1 MVFSAVANRRTRVG
15 RMGVANCIRPGEN
28 LNAVENRGTR
38 VRRILFA
45 FFSYFNRLKHNR
57 NSNYF
62 MPTLHWIGK
71 EKVINHHLDVP
82 YKVLEHTYHFDNG
95 IQTLPSRPEDF
106 TGKITDTDSNDIVPG
121 ESSSSNKIIHG
132 DNLEAL
138 KSLLPEYEG
147 KIKCIYID
155 PPYNTGNEGWV
166 YNDNVTDPKI
176 KKWLGQVVGKES
188 EDLSRHDKWLCM
200 MYPRL
205 KLLHKLLADD
215 GAIFISIDDNEQ
227 ANLKLILDEIFG
239 GRNFVANILWQKR
252 TSPDARLNLGPA
264 HDFVICYTNT
274 YNPSR
279 KQFNLLPPSDSR
291 VKDFKNLDFDHRG
304 SWASVD
310 LTGQIGHATESQFY
324 EIITPSGEKYFPPKD
339 RCWALNELSF
349 LDLKKDNRIWFGKN
363 GNSKPRL
370 KKFLLEIDGVSVWT
384 WWSNLEV
391 GHNQEATKEI
401 KTILPSDIYF
411 ETPKPIRLLER
422 IIQLSTDKNSIILDS
437 FAGSGT
443 TAHAVLN
450 LNKQDGGNRKFIL
463 IELESYAETITA
475 ERVKRVI
482 SGYGDKEGTGGSF
495 DFYTLG
501 EPMFDDEGLLN
512 EKVGVEKIRQYVYY
526 TETKQSLNRDFA
538 DLVDFTGE
546 TKDHHSFM
554 GKHNDTAYYFH
565 YDPEQVTTLNHDF
578 LAALKTRAE
587 QYVIYADNCV
597 LTRDFMTR
605 HHLIFKKIPRDITRF

>member
-1 MVFSAVANRRTRVG
+1 
-15 RMGVANCIRPGEN
+15 
-28 LNAVENRGTR
+28 
-38 VRRILFA
+38 
-45 FFSYFNRLKHNR
+45 
-57 NSNYF
+57 

-95 IQTLPSRPEDF
+95 IQTLHSPTESSVQETIDDSSN
-106 TGKITDTDSNDIVPG
+106 KITTNHPSPRERGRG
-121 ESSSSNKIIHG
+121 EASKIIHG

-176 KKWLGQVVGKES
+176 KKWLGQVVGKEGD
-188 EDLSRHDKWLCM
+188 DLTRHDKWLCM

-205 KLLHKLLADD
+205 ILLHKLLAND
-215 GAIFISIDDNEQ
+215 GVIFVSIDDNEVH
-227 ANLKLILDEIFG
+227 NLRPLINEIFG
-239 GRNFVANILWQKR
+239 ESNRIEQFIWKKSYGGGAKERYAITVHEYILLYAKNKEAIAGLW
-252 TSPDARLNLGPA
+252 
-264 HDFVICYTNT
+264 
-274 YNPSR
+274 
-279 KQFNLLPPSDSR
+279 LPPDPAAEKRYYKYSDSKVGFRGPYR
-291 VKDFKNLDFDHRG
+291 VKPLEATKSMDKRENLIYPIIAPDG
-304 SWASVD
+304 
-310 LTGQIGHATESQFY
+310 TEVWPERQWWWSKERAY
-324 EIITPSGEKYFPPKD
+324 A
-339 RCWALNELSF
+339 ALAADELSF
-349 LDLKKDNRIWFGKN
+349 TTKKTGGWSISYKQYLNVESGEQRK
-363 GNSKPRL
+363 SKPFSIIDGIYTQQGSAELLSIFTERL
-370 KKFLLEIDGVSVWT
+370 KF
-384 WWSNLEV
+384 
-391 GHNQEATKEI
+391 Q
-401 KTILPSDIYF
+401 F
-411 ETPKPIRLLER
+411 PKPSSLIELCLTMLGIPISEM
-422 IIQLSTDKNSIILDS
+422 IVLDS

-450 LNKQDGGNRKFIL
+450 LNKKDGGHRKFIL
-463 IELESYAETITA
+463 IEIEDYAETITA

-482 SGYGDKEGTGGSF
+482 NGYGDKEGTGGSF